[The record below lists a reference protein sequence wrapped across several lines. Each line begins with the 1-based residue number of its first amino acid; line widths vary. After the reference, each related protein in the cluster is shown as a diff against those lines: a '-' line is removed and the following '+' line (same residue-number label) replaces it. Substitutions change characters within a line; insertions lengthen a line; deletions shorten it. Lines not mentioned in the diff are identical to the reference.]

1 MSEKEVA
8 STPAVTKDSAALAP
22 ELVSDTEKG
31 RRGSAAHIDI
41 NKNLDAKIRNPLAGI
56 PREQLLAEVDEFAR
70 ENGMDEY
77 ASLLRKGALVAQDPT
92 CFEDI
97 QGAEALDEAEI
108 YALKREI
115 THKWSV
121 PTTLYL
127 TIATCS
133 IGAAV
138 QGWDQEGSNGAN
150 LTFPQQFGIGTQSD
164 HDVFLVGLINS
175 APYIGSALIGC
186 WLSDPLNNYFGR
198 RGTIFISAVFCL
210 ITPIGGAVTQ
220 DWQQLLATRIL
231 LGIGMGVKAST
242 VPIFAAENS
251 PASIRGALTMT
262 WQMWTAFGI
271 WLGTSANLAVGH
283 VGRIAWRLQI
293 GSAFIPALP
302 LCALI
307 LFCPES
313 PRWYIK
319 KGRYSEAMGS
329 LLKLRNNPIQA
340 ARDLYAIYAQ
350 LQIETEVM
358 GQSSYIARF
367 YDLFTVPRL
376 RRATGAA
383 FVVMI
388 AQQLCGINIIA
399 FYSST
404 VFRSAGATD
413 FQALLAS
420 FGFGAINF
428 LFAFPAF
435 YTIDTFGRRA
445 LLLFTFPNMAWSL
458 LAAGLFNLLPETSTA
473 HVALVAV
480 FIYIFAA
487 FYSPGE
493 GPVPFAYSAE
503 VFPLSHREV
512 GMAFAV
518 ATNLFW
524 AAVLGITFP
533 KILASLGVV
542 GAFGLYAGFNVLGFF
557 LIFLWVPETKQRTL
571 EELDYVF
578 AVPSTLFIKY
588 QVTKA
593 VPWWFKRWVLFQRN
607 ATLEPLYHFDSP
619 PVTVSSEPARS
630 SSVEKKVSHEDTGTA
645 TGIDITPAGH

>member
-1 MSEKEVA
+1 MSDKEVVSSPIA
-8 STPAVTKDSAALAP
+8 SAP
-22 ELVSDTEKG
+22 EPVSDTEKG
-31 RRGSAAHIDI
+31 NQAGHVTHVDI
-41 NKNLDAKIRNPLAGI
+41 NQNVDAKIRNPLAGI
-56 PREQLLAEVDEFAR
+56 PRRQLLAEVEEFAHA
-70 ENGMDEY
+70 NGMDEY
-77 ASLLRKGALVAQDPT
+77 VALLRKGALVAQDPT

-127 TIATCS
+127 TIITCS

-150 LTFPQQFGIGTQSD
+150 LTFPKQFGIGSD
-164 HDVFLVGLINS
+164 TTRDSFLVGLINS
-175 APYIGSALIGC
+175 APYIGSALLGC
-186 WLSDPLNNYFGR
+186 WCSDPLNNYFGR
-198 RGTIFISAVFCL
+198 RGTIFISAIFCL

-220 DWQQLLATRIL
+220 NWQQLLATRIL
-231 LGIGMGVKAST
+231 LGIGMGIKAST

-271 WLGTSANLAVGH
+271 WLGTIANLV
-283 VGRIAWRLQI
+283 VGRVGPIAWRLQI
-293 GSAFIPALP
+293 GSAFIPAVP

-319 KGRYSEAMGS
+319 KGRFPEAMAS

-340 ARDLYAIYAQ
+340 ARDLYSIHAQ
-350 LQIETEVM
+350 IQIESEVI
-358 GQSSYIARF
+358 GEATYVTRF
-367 YDLFTVPRL
+367 FDLFRIPRL

-404 VFRSAGATD
+404 VFSAAGATD
-413 FQALLAS
+413 YQALLAS

-428 LFAFPAF
+428 IFAFPAF
-435 YTIDTFGRRA
+435 WTIDTFGRRA

-458 LAAGLFNLLPETSTA
+458 LAAGLFNLLPNGSTA
-473 HVALVAV
+473 HVAVVAV

-533 KILASLGVV
+533 KILQSLTVV
-542 GAFGLYAGFNVLGFF
+542 GAFGLYAGFNILGFV

-588 QVTKA
+588 QFTKA
-593 VPWWFKRWVLFQRN
+593 LPWWFKRWVLFQKN

-619 PVTVSSEPARS
+619 PVAAAEPARS
-630 SSVEKKVSHEDTGTA
+630 SSVEKKQSNEAVATSTGA
-645 TGIDITPAGH
+645 DVKGVEN

>member
-1 MSEKEVA
+1 MDSKASDLKAGRDSEKVGHA
-8 STPAVTKDSAALAP
+8 TT
-22 ELVSDTEKG
+22 
-31 RRGSAAHIDI
+31 AHIDL
-41 NKNLDAKIRNPLAGI
+41 NKNLDAKIQNPLAGI
-56 PREQLLAEVDEFAR
+56 PRDQLLADAEDFAHAH
-70 ENGMDEY
+70 GLSEY
-77 ASLLRKGALVAQDPT
+77 VSLVRKGALVAQDPT
-92 CFEDI
+92 SFEDI
-97 QGAEALDEAEI
+97 RGAEALDQAEI
-108 YALKREI
+108 QALKREV
-115 THKWSV
+115 THKWRV
-121 PTTLYL
+121 PLTLYL

-150 LTFPQQFGIGTQSD
+150 LTFPTQFGIGSD
-164 HDVFLVGLINS
+164 STHDVFLVGLINS

-186 WLSDPLNNYFGR
+186 WLSDPLNNRFGR
-198 RGTIFISAVFCL
+198 RNTIFISAIFCL
-210 ITPIGGAVTQ
+210 LTPIGGALTQ
-220 DWQQLLATRIL
+220 NWQQLLVTRLL
-231 LGIGMGVKAST
+231 LGIGMGIKAST

-271 WLGTSANLAVGH
+271 WLGTIANLVVGK
-283 VGRIAWRLQI
+283 VGPIAWRLQI
-293 GSAFIPALP
+293 GSAFIPAIP

-319 KGRYSEAMGS
+319 KGRYAEAMAS
-329 LLKLRNNPIQA
+329 LLKLRNTPIQA
-340 ARDLYAIYAQ
+340 ARDLYAIHAQ
-350 LQIETEVM
+350 VEVEVQAI
-358 GQSSYIARF
+358 GRSSYVSRF
-367 YDLFTVPRL
+367 WDLFTVPRL
-376 RRATGAA
+376 RRASGAA

-388 AQQLCGINIIA
+388 AQQLCGINIIS

-404 VFRSAGATD
+404 VFRAAGASDYT
-413 FQALLAS
+413 ALLAS
-420 FGFGAINF
+420 FGFGAVNF
-428 LFAFPAF
+428 IFAFPAF
-435 YTIDTFGRRA
+435 WTIDTFGRRA

-458 LAAGLFNLLPETSTA
+458 LAAGLFNLLPEKSTA
-473 HVALVAV
+473 HIAVVAV

-533 KILASLGVV
+533 KILSSLGVV
-542 GAFGLYAGFNVLGFF
+542 GSFGLYAGFNVLGFI

-578 AVPSTLFIKY
+578 AVPSTMYIKY
-588 QVTKA
+588 QFTKV
-593 VPWWFKRWVLFQRN
+593 VPWWFKRWVLFQRD

-619 PVTVSSEPARS
+619 QAVSEPARS
-630 SSVEKKVSHEDTGTA
+630 SSEKKEPVDAVASTPTSTEITGA
-645 TGIDITPAGH
+645 